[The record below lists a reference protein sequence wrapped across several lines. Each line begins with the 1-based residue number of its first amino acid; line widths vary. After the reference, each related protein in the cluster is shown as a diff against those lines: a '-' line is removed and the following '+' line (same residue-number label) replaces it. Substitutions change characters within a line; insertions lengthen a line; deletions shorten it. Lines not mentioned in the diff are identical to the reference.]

1 MRDSN
6 DSESPFDIS
15 NYQFNR
21 LQLLTESY
29 SLSKDWMTNNRLL
42 SQELKTFKNKIDN
55 QRKWDIA
62 KKCANEYEFIFSF
75 NNDGV
80 ANFVPISRS
89 YFKMI
94 ELLKDHKLF
103 DSFVTQPRADKQLGH
118 AVKAACLCEGPGGF
132 VQALNDTGDALGIP
146 MTPIHC
152 ITLISNNKKVP
163 NWKTSSLS
171 NFSVSLGV
179 DGTGDIY
186 KIGNIDFFVREVG
199 ANSCDLVT
207 ADGGFDFSGD
217 FNSQETDFVRL
228 LLCEVYTCMLL
239 QRTGGVFVTK
249 MFDLFHTNTLRILTL
264 LRTMYDTVS
273 IHKPKTSRPANSEK
287 YVICRGYRSPSNQ
300 VFISIR
306 SQIMGGNGD
315 IAHVINPQLYADTLQ
330 QVTKFNEYFVAK
342 QICYIEKTLEIIR
355 SNVFDKK
362 KNVEVCKAWCRKY
375 GIPIKP
381 LLE

>member
-6 DSESPFDIS
+6 DSESSLDIS
-15 NYQFNR
+15 NYQFSR
-21 LQLLTESY
+21 LKRLSESHSVSKEWTTE
-29 SLSKDWMTNNRLL
+29 NRLL

-62 KKCANEYEFIFSF
+62 KKCANEHEFIFSF

-80 ANFVPISRS
+80 ADFIPISRS

-94 ELLKDHKLF
+94 ELLKDNNLLDYF
-103 DSFVTQPRADKQLGH
+103 ATQDGANKRYMH
-118 AVKAACLCEGPGGF
+118 SVKAACLCEGPGGF
-132 VQALNDTGDALGIP
+132 VQALNDTGAALGIP

-171 NFSVSLGV
+171 NFSVSIGG

-186 KIGNIDFFVREVG
+186 RIGNIDFFAREVG
-199 ANSCDLVT
+199 GNSCDFVT

-228 LLCEVYTCMLL
+228 LLCEVYTCMLI
-239 QRTGGVFVTK
+239 QRIGGVLVTK
-249 MFDLFHTNTLRILTL
+249 MFDIFHTNTLRILTL

-287 YVICRGYRSPSNQ
+287 YVICRGYRPPSNQ

-306 SQIMGGNGD
+306 SQIMGGKGD
-315 IAHVINPQLYADTLQ
+315 IAHVITPQLYADTLRQ
-330 QVTKFNEYFVAK
+330 ITMYNECFVAK
-342 QICYIEKTLEIIR
+342 QICYIENTLDIIR
-355 SNVFDKK
+355 NNVFDKK
-362 KNVEVCKAWCRKY
+362 KHIEVCKAWCRKY
-375 GIPIKP
+375 GVPIKP
-381 LLE
+381 HFE